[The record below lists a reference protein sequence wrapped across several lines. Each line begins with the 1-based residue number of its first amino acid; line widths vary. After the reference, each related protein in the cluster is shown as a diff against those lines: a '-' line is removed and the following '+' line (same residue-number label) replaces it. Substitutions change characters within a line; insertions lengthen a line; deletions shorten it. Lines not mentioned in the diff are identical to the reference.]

1 MKLIVKHMTALAISF
16 EGVHYNVRGKRLS
29 TVKYIEKIE
38 KEETFLYIPS
48 PLKMTDQ
55 FWFKNNLVVQTPEVK
70 NSALPSII
78 F

>member
-1 MKLIVKHMTALAISF
+1 M
-16 EGVHYNVRGKRLS
+16 
-29 TVKYIEKIE
+29 VKYIEKIE

-70 NSALPSII
+70 TAHYLQSYFKVLT
-78 F
+78 